1 MADLIKLQSRLGY
14 TFNQL
19 ELLETAL
26 THRSASAK
34 NNERLEFLGD
44 SVLGQ
49 IISIELYQ
57 RFPQAREGVLSRL
70 RANLVKGET
79 LAKISIELELGDYLK
94 LGSGELKSGGFR
106 RESILADAL
115 EAVFGAVYLDSDRQI
130 THDFVLQFFTQRLE
144 KCDPDSIL
152 KDPKTRLQEYL
163 QSRGE
168 TLPEYTVVAIDG
180 EAHAQTFTI
189 ACHIPTQSKPF
200 QASASSRRKAEQA
213 TAEQALKQLSYE

>member
-94 LGSGELKSGGFR
+94 LGNNGPQNDSSDPVQNSGIS
-106 RESILADAL
+106 
-115 EAVFGAVYLDSDRQI
+115 
-130 THDFVLQFFTQRLE
+130 
-144 KCDPDSIL
+144 
-152 KDPKTRLQEYL
+152 
-163 QSRGE
+163 
-168 TLPEYTVVAIDG
+168 
-180 EAHAQTFTI
+180 
-189 ACHIPTQSKPF
+189 
-200 QASASSRRKAEQA
+200 
-213 TAEQALKQLSYE
+213 